1 MTCHNKGLIIQL
13 GIFGILLRLN
23 GCEMKGFGLASR
35 NLWSGWLEFR
45 STVLLLGL
53 VNTGPDRSVLGRH

>member
-1 MTCHNKGLIIQL
+1 MTCHNQGLIIQL

-23 GCEMKGFGLASR
+23 GFETKGFGLH
-35 NLWSGWLEFR
+35 WWLEFR